1 MDERAPHGADRCPGG
16 GGDGDGAAPKAT
28 RPDADRDVPER
39 VDAGPDDSAP
49 AAAAHEDGTVVPV
62 ARRAWP
68 RAALTVVAALL
79 VWFAL
84 AVPGD
89 LPRVG
94 PLGVIGLPV
103 EALAI
108 AALAVT
114 LPRRP
119 LRVVAVALGVLLGL
133 VVVIKGFD
141 IGFTSVFDRRFD
153 VLGDWYFLAPAIG
166 VLSDSAGRG
175 WAVLAV
181 VAAVAG
187 VLAVLSVLP
196 LAMTTVTASLARHRR
211 AAVPVLVVFT
221 LGWIGCA
228 LAGVTVAP
236 GVPAASA
243 NTGALVWSTVGQVR
257 GDLADRRTF
266 AERIADD
273 EYASVPS
280 NGLLTAMRGKDV
292 LLVFVESY
300 GRVALDVPEMSCIVR
315 PALADAQRQLTA
327 AGVRAR
333 SAFLLSPTFGGAS
346 WLAHS
351 TVQSGLWVDSQ
362 QRYDQLIGDRR
373 LTLTRAFAR
382 AGWRTVTDIPEM
394 TGPWPQGRPFYGFD
408 TLLTASD
415 LGYRGPRYGYALM
428 PDQFILDSFRQREL
442 GPGHDRPV
450 MAEID
455 LLSSHSPW
463 VAPPPLVP
471 WASVG
476 DGSIYRQVVDAGRVD
491 DADVRTRYA
500 RTIAYSL
507 RALASFAATSDPDL
521 VILAMGDHQPATTV
535 SGTDASHQVP
545 VMLLTADRAVLDRV
559 TGWGWTPGLQPASDA
574 PVWRMD
580 AVRDRI
586 LSTFGPDEGR

>member
-1 MDERAPHGADRCPGG
+1 MDERVPHAAEQWRAPGDGDQAPHGHGADPDH
-16 GGDGDGAAPKAT
+16 DG
-28 RPDADRDVPER
+28 
-39 VDAGPDDSAP
+39 AGPD
-49 AAAAHEDGTVVPV
+49 HDGDDPGEVVPDDDARDV
-62 ARRAWP
+62 AGGRRSWL
-68 RAALTVVAALL
+68 RVALTVAAGVL

-84 AVPGD
+84 AIPGD

-94 PLGVIGLPV
+94 PPGVMGVPV
-103 EALAI
+103 EALAV
-108 AALAVT
+108 AALAVL
-114 LPRRP
+114 LPPRP
-119 LRVVAVALGVLLGL
+119 LRVVAVVLGVLLGL
-133 VVVIKGFD
+133 LVVIKGFD
-141 IGFTSVFDRRFD
+141 IGFTAIFDRRFD
-153 VLGDWYFLAPAIG
+153 VLGDWYFLGPAVG
-166 VLSDSAGRG
+166 VLSDSAGRAV
-175 WAVLAV
+175 AVLAV

-187 VLAVLSVLP
+187 TLAVLSVLP
-196 LAMTTVTASLARHRR
+196 LAMMAVTASLSRHRR
-211 AAVPVLVVFT
+211 ATVPVLAVLT
-221 LGWIGCA
+221 LGWVGCA
-228 LAGVTVAP
+228 LAGVTIAP

-243 NTGALVWSTVGQVR
+243 NTSPLVWSTVGQVR
-257 GDLADRRTF
+257 SDLADRHTF
-266 AERIADD
+266 AGQIAGD
-273 EYASVPS
+273 EYASVPGD
-280 NGLLTAMRGKDV
+280 GLLTALRGKDV

-300 GRVALDVPEMSCIVR
+300 GRVALSVPEMSRIVR
-315 PALADAQRQLTA
+315 PALADAQQQLTA

-333 SAFLLSPTFGGAS
+333 SAFLVSPTFGGAS

-362 QRYDQLIGDRR
+362 QRYEQLLGDQR
-373 LTLTRAFAR
+373 LTLTRAFGR

-408 TLLTASD
+408 TLLTAND

-442 GPGHDRPV
+442 PPGQDRPV

-471 WASVG
+471 WPSVG
-476 DGSIYRQVVDAGRVD
+476 DGAIYRQPAGAGVAGAA

-500 RTIAYSL
+500 RTLAYSL

-545 VMLLTADRAVLDRV
+545 VMLITADQGVLDRV

-580 AVRDRI
+580 ALRDRI